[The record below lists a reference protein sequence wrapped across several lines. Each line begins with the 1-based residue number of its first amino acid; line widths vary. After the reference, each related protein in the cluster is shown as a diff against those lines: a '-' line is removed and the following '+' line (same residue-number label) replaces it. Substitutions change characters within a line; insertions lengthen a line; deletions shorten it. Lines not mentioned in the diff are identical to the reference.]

1 MLEPV
6 TKESGA
12 KETSNV
18 PNSSGSRDKTI
29 DGFRA
34 VAALGVVF
42 AHAISYHFGTFS
54 IAGWYYVKALADPL
68 AQTSVQI
75 FFVISGYIITS
86 LLLREEHKFGRVSIP
101 AFYIRRA
108 CRIFPPLIGLLV
120 GILVLRLS
128 GKIALD
134 DSSLFYSASFTCNIG
149 DCKWWVAHTWSLSV
163 EEQFYLLWP
172 LLLTLFPNRRLILS
186 ATVFALLVCFLIA
199 PFAWHSNFI
208 SFACIGIGALYAS
221 SDWLRSIVTRSASAL
236 PWLLTIVAVTI
247 GPHFVP
253 GKMIQTVMPM
263 LILYLIFAGR
273 QISFVR
279 QILAFRLVQLLGL
292 SSYSLYLWQQIF
304 LAKPELYRGA
314 PLPLWLLPIVVA
326 ASVVLIEQPSI
337 RLGRRLS
344 QRWARRSSSQANVG
358 LN

>member
-6 TKESGA
+6 TKESGT

-18 PNSSGSRDKTI
+18 PNPEGSRDKTI

-42 AHAISYHFGTFS
+42 AHAISYRFGAFS
-54 IAGWYYVKALADPL
+54 IVGWDYVKALADPF

-86 LLLREEHKFGRVSIP
+86 LLLREEHKSGRVSIP

-120 GILVLRLS
+120 GILILMLS
-128 GKIALD
+128 SKIALD
-134 DSSLFYSASFTCNIG
+134 DSSLLYSASFTCNIG

-186 ATVFALLVCFLIA
+186 ATVFALLVGFLIA

-236 PWLLTIVAVTI
+236 PWLLTIAAVTL
-247 GPHFVP
+247 GPHFAP
-253 GKMIQTVMPM
+253 GKMMQAVMPM

-314 PLPLWLLPIVVA
+314 PLPLWLLPIVVT

-337 RLGRRLS
+337 RLGRWLS

-358 LN
+358 VN